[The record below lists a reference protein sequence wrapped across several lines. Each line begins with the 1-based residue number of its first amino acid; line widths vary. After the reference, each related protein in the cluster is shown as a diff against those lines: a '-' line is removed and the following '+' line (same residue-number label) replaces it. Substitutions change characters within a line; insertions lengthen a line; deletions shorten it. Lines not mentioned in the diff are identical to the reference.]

1 MAFGANHEL
10 PSSRR
15 KRILAKDAMHIVA
28 ICAVDQT
35 LFYLVMRGHGELWLD
50 VGVALEAELG
60 LLHLEQMLRRAGS
73 MDGVAADAAYIALA
87 VGRTLE
93 VSRPAMACLTFFIHL
108 FGRGLR
114 WIEDSGSFAA
124 IHVCFAGAM
133 TAFAGHA
140 ITAMRQRRPA
150 VRIFNKVLHDLL
162 VARRAGGCA
171 LKVVWDRLTGRVAVG
186 LGFVSLSRHCC
197 CAKHRRAQKQHETAL
212 RAASLSHDRTHEP
225 PQHWQIA
232 MHQFSPRTGFML
244 GMRIVPRSPTL
255 CTGNRD

>member
-1 MAFGANHEL
+1 MNARVTTDTWLALRRLDVLWHSSQGRCGVERRQVALQADCVHIGLNQQIVIRSSVREVAGTTTFSKDCRVLINEGTGCCGMAFGANHEL

-28 ICAVDQT
+28 VCAVDQT
-35 LFYLVMRGHGELWLD
+35 LFYLVVRGHGELRLD
-50 VGVALEAELG
+50 VSVALEAELG

-93 VSRPAMACLTFFIHL
+93 VARPAMACLTFFIHL
-108 FGRGLR
+108 FGRDRG
-114 WIEDSGSFAA
+114 WIEDRGSSAA

-162 VARRAGGCA
+162 VTRRAGGCA
-171 LKVVWDRLTGRVAVG
+171 LTVV
-186 LGFVSLSRHCC
+186 
-197 CAKHRRAQKQHETAL
+197 
-212 RAASLSHDRTHEP
+212 
-225 PQHWQIA
+225 
-232 MHQFSPRTGFML
+232 
-244 GMRIVPRSPTL
+244 
-255 CTGNRD
+255 